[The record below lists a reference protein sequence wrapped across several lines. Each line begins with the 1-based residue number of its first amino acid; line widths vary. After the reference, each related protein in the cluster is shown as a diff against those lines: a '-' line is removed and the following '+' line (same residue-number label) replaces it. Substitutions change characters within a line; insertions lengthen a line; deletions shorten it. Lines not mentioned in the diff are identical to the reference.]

1 MMGRRP
7 NDPAAAAAPRASRR
21 RRRGPALRTG
31 KALIGRDECS
41 LPVCYLLLTD
51 RGTARLCGTLDE
63 LAADVAREL
72 AAGTTPRYR
81 ACTSLTTNR
90 LLTVDEQA
98 HLIDRAGREL
108 ERLDRVD
115 GRLGPGVRLARHAGR
130 ALEQLL
136 GRRWPR

>member
-21 RRRGPALRTG
+21 RRRGPAPRTG